1 MSLADFEYVDTHY
14 LRLRASYVGFERE
27 IVLFDPREMTYKVY
41 ENEVIAKFNTEG
53 NKIEEQHG

>member
-1 MSLADFEYVDTHY
+1 MSLADFEYVDPHY

-41 ENEVIAKFNTEG
+41 ENEVIAKFNTRG
-53 NKIEEQHG
+53 NKIEE

>member
-14 LRLRASYVGFERE
+14 LRLRASYVG
-27 IVLFDPREMTYKVY
+27 FDPREMTYKVY

-53 NKIEEQHG
+53 NKIEE